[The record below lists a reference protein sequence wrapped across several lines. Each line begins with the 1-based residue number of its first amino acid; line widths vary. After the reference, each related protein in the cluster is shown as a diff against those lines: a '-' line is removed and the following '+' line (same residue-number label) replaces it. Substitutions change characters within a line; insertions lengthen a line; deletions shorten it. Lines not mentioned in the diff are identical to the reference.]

1 MDQFIRPTRAGYFV
15 IRHRLLTGLRVLTIG
30 CTSEAGFEQRPKL
43 CSSVVEEF
51 VGCTRPG
58 ATRSAL

>member
-15 IRHRLLTGLRVLTIG
+15 IRHRLLTDLWALTIG
-30 CTSEAGFEQRPKL
+30 CTFGAGFEQRLKS

-51 VGCTRPG
+51 VECTRLG
-58 ATRSAL
+58 ATGSAL